1 MNFIINKKEIIMN
14 LHSYVM
20 YRLGVIYVV
29 HGCSSDLLCHS
40 VSQMHQVLSCGGV
53 RGTFYAICS
62 HKCTKY
68 FYSDHDV
75 DVAATGDMCCHVFQQ
90 YPAL

>member
-1 MNFIINKKEIIMN
+1 MN

-20 YRLGVIYVV
+20 YRLGVIYIV
-29 HGCSSDLLCHS
+29 HGCLSDLLCHS